1 MATLIPD
8 FNKTQLSEIESR
20 AEVKV
25 YEAIRQG
32 LPDDYYVFSQVAWIL
47 KNEKQQ
53 AKDGETD
60 FVICHPNYGYLCIEV
75 KGGGIMF
82 EAVGEKWFSIDH
94 LNQKNSIKNP
104 IEQAKK
110 AKYSIL
116 EKLKENPL
124 WKAQGNKKINIGHAV
139 FFPDIKEAA
148 EFVRPDI
155 DEVLIGTCN
164 NLTAIKKW
172 IDQCFAFWQKDDKS
186 TTPIGTQGIQI
197 FRDIFAKSFTIELLT
212 STHIDTEEKIRV
224 KLTDQQVKVL
234 DSLRKKRRQVISGG
248 AGTGKTVIAV
258 EKAKRLANEG
268 FKTLLVCYN
277 RPLANYLKMICENI
291 ENLDVKSFHQ
301 LCIYSI
307 EKANKISGRNL
318 LLEAKKTYPGMDEF
332 DVQLPAAFTDSLD
345 IVTDRY
351 DAIVCDEGQDFR
363 EEFWVPLEFMLADDN
378 NSPFYIFYDDNQNL
392 YSRVSTFPIDDTD
405 TFYLLKNCRNTIQIH
420 KAAYKYYKG
429 EAVEHSNIDGK
440 ELEYEAGIN
449 IEKQAVKI
457 HSRILNLL
465 DEKVDANKIVI
476 LIADAIHKN
485 NYIEALKS
493 HPLPKGIIL
502 TVEEETRTDG
512 ILITTVNRFKGLES
526 EIAFLWGL
534 NFIDIDEFREQVYVG
549 ISRAKSMTFIVGD
562 KETCSKINDELN
574 EIK

>member
-1 MATLIPD
+1 MATLIPN

-25 YEAIRQG
+25 YEALEQG
-32 LPDDYYVFSQVAWIL
+32 LPDDYYVFSQVAWII
-47 KNEKQQ
+47 KNENQQ
-53 AKDGETD
+53 ARDGETD

-75 KGGGIMF
+75 KGGGVMF
-82 EAVGEKWFSIDH
+82 EAVSEEWFSIDH
-94 LNQKNSIKNP
+94 LKQKNSIKDP

-116 EKLKENPL
+116 GKLKENSL
-124 WKAQGNKKINIGHAV
+124 WIAQGNRRISIGHAV
-139 FFPDIKEAA
+139 FFPDIRDATA
-148 EFVRPDI
+148 FVRPDI

-164 NLTAIKKW
+164 NLTDIKKW
-172 IDQCFAFWQKDDKS
+172 VDQCFAYWQKDNKS
-186 TTPIGTQGIQI
+186 TTSIGTQGIEI
-197 FRDIFAKSFTIELLT
+197 FRDVFAKSFTIELLT
-212 STHIDTEEKIRV
+212 STHIDIEEKIRV
-224 KLTDQQVKVL
+224 KLTEQQIKVL

-248 AGTGKTVIAV
+248 AGTGKTIIAV

-301 LCIYSI
+301 LCNYCI
-307 EKANKISGRNL
+307 EKAKKISGRDL
-318 LLEAKKTYPGMDEF
+318 LVEAKKTYPGKDEF

-363 EEFWVPLEFMLADDN
+363 EEYWVPLEFMLADDS

-392 YSRVSTFPIDDTD
+392 YSRVSTFPIEDKD
-405 TFYLLKNCRNTIQIH
+405 TFFLLKNCRNTIQIH

-429 EAVEHSNIDGK
+429 DEVEHSNIDGK
-440 ELEYEAGIN
+440 ELEYETGIN
-449 IEKQAVKI
+449 IDKQAIKI
-457 HSRILNLL
+457 HSKLL
-465 DEKVDANKIVI
+465 KLLEEKVDANKIVI

-485 NYIEALKS
+485 NYIDALKR

-502 TVEEETRTDG
+502 TVEEETRTNG
-512 ILITTVNRFKGLES
+512 ILITTVNKFKGLES
-526 EIAFLWGL
+526 EIVFLWGM
-534 NFIDIDEFREQVYVG
+534 NFIDLGEFSEQVYVG
-549 ISRAKSMTFIVGD
+549 ISRAKSMTFIVGS
-562 KETCSKINDELN
+562 KEICTKINDELKGI
-574 EIK
+574 E